1 MSARD
6 ITETCNRDFFRLE
19 EKRNQ
24 KRAGKANLYEA
35 NCAQIMMK
43 QKKTVLKLL

>member
-1 MSARD
+1 MRARD

-35 NCAQIMMK
+35 HCAQIMMK
-43 QKKTVLKLL
+43 PEKTVLEIL